1 MAAFMHDPW
10 CNEDRNVTVGG
21 SDRYAGDADRY
32 DRCALCFTV
41 AREARRHEPLA
52 AVTPARAH
60 GERPRRTRRWR
71 RISSGAV
78 AEQRMQTSTTVGA
91 VSGGELIVT
100 PDEDVVAFFLA
111 LPKARRREY
120 DALAELDRRFGE
132 DVEAELRSRQVGDG
146 SDDARGA
153 KS

>member
-1 MAAFMHDPW
+1 M
-10 CNEDRNVTVGG
+10 
-21 SDRYAGDADRY
+21 
-32 DRCALCFTV
+32 
-41 AREARRHEPLA
+41 
-52 AVTPARAH
+52 
-60 GERPRRTRRWR
+60 
-71 RISSGAV
+71 
-78 AEQRMQTSTTVGA
+78 
-91 VSGGELIVT
+91 T